1 VITEIVTAPTV
12 DPVSMDE
19 AKDHLRVDHDDED
32 DTIAAVIRAATR
44 RAELHCNR
52 SFITQTRRLYLD
64 FFPPGGVRYGRLA
77 YGERTIEQGG
87 SNSAIRLPHGPVQSV
102 SSIQYYDTSGV
113 QQTLSSSLYQLDAKS
128 LYARVVP
135 APDESWP
142 DTEDERLNAVTVTY
156 VAGYGTT
163 ASTVPDPIRQ
173 AVLLMVG
180 DLYEH
185 RASIGV
191 GTVAY
196 QLNLTAELLLSDYR
210 VRPVA

>member
-1 VITEIVTAPTV
+1 VITEIVTAPAIE
-12 DPVSMDE
+12 PVSVNE
-19 AKDHLRVDHDDED
+19 AKLHCRVDHDSED
-32 DTIAAVIRAATR
+32 DLLAAIVRAATR

-52 SFITQTRRLYLD
+52 SFITQTRRLHLD

-77 YGERTIEQGG
+77 YGERTVEQGG

-102 SSIQYYDTSGV
+102 SSIQYYDTSGA
-113 QQTLSSSLYQLDAKS
+113 QQTLSSSLYQLDSKS
-128 LYARVVP
+128 LFARVVP

-156 VAGYGTT
+156 AAGYGDNI
-163 ASTVPDPIRQ
+163 SDVPDPIRQ

-180 DLYEH
+180 DMYAH
-185 RASIGV
+185 RESIGV